1 MRKEGGSVLLPYS
14 ISLFHF
20 SNGSL
25 LSLPQQAEAVLARN
39 QESAV
44 YGLQLSPA
52 QAEALILSQ
61 QQSLKRAGR
70 IEFDC
75 GILPNLISA
84 FCSSPYLL
92 QEEYESTLQALT
104 ALFYHFK
111 TETGDRLSDQ
121 TLLSYMRK
129 AFNGPCHGSLELL
142 SSTALPALVRRLQSS
157 GPHLTEREQN
167 DD

>member
-1 MRKEGGSVLLPYS
+1 MSYS
-14 ISLFHF
+14 ISLFHL

-39 QESAV
+39 EESAA
-44 YGLQLSPA
+44 YGLYLSPA

-61 QQSLKRAGR
+61 QQSLKNAGR

-75 GILPNLISA
+75 GILPDLISA
-84 FCSSPYLL
+84 FCSSPYLP
-92 QEEYESTLQALT
+92 QEEYESTLQGLT
-104 ALFYHFK
+104 SLFYHFK
-111 TETGDRLSDQ
+111 TETADRLSDQ
-121 TLLSYMRK
+121 ALLSYMRE

-142 SSTALPALVRRLQSS
+142 ASSALPALARRLQSS
-157 GPHLTEREQN
+157 GPHLTEREQS